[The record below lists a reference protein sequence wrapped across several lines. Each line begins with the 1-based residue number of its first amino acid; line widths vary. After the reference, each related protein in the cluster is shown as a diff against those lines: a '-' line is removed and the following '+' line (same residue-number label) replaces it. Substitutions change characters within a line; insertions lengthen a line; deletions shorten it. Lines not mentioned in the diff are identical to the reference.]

1 MHMNRD
7 YIHWLESLPCNRG
20 IRDRQVNVWMSGY
33 APLPDEIDLEHSRE
47 MQERWVVRDCP
58 DGVLGRFWR
67 RLQGNQSPALS
78 PSSMIESEASA

>member
-33 APLPDEIDLEHSRE
+33 ASLPDEIDLEHSRE
-47 MQERWVVRDCP
+47 MQQRWVVRDCP
-58 DGVLGRFWR
+58 DGVLGRFR
-67 RLQGNQSPALS
+67 RWVSP
-78 PSSMIESEASA
+78 

>member
-7 YIHWLESLPCNRG
+7 YIHWLESLPCSRG

-47 MQERWVVRDCP
+47 MQGDGECGTALMACWESFGGVFGVISDQRD
-58 DGVLGRFWR
+58 
-67 RLQGNQSPALS
+67 RLLQ
-78 PSSMIESEASA
+78 

>member
-47 MQERWVVRDCP
+47 MQG
-58 DGVLGRFWR
+58 DG
-67 RLQGNQSPALS
+67 
-78 PSSMIESEASA
+78 